1 MNLMMSISRRKK
13 KKSKAAND
21 RSLMLKTVMPLLSG
35 DRGESLAAALKAL
48 DDSTVE
54 KVMNQITQTMVNKI
68 KKQKEAMG
76 VKD

>member
-35 DRGESLAAALKAL
+35 DRGESLAKALKAL

-76 VKD
+76 VES

>member
-21 RSLMLKTVMPLLSG
+21 RSLMLKAVMPLLSG
-35 DRGESLAAALKAL
+35 DRGESLAKALKAL

-76 VKD
+76 VES

>member
-35 DRGESLAAALKAL
+35 DRGESLAKALKAL

-54 KVMNQITQTMVNKI
+54 NVMNQITQTMVNKI

-76 VKD
+76 VES